1 MNLDPSK
8 RGDLMNE
15 VSKFRYAKYFI
26 FMLVIIIGLPACKTH
41 EALLRK
47 EVKPMRI
54 NRIMRK
60 TRERDDE
67 IISMWVKKY
76 NATYYIGDKEKTFRG
91 NYKIIKDSLVL
102 ISIGSVLGIE
112 GVRILFMPD
121 SVFFVDRINKVYF
134 YGDYNGVKKYNK
146 FDVDYNS
153 LQNVLLN
160 NADVIRESGNYSKP
174 EGKKKAK
181 VVNGNYLIKFW
192 DEDEK
197 NTDTGNNEIKWMQE
211 VEIDKEH
218 FTVKRIFVGE
228 LEKKR
233 SYELKYSDLRKVENV
248 FVPFRIV
255 IEFREIN
262 NLLKADIRI
271 KKVNINEEVNV
282 NIKAGKKYKR
292 IEF

>member
-1 MNLDPSK
+1 MKSI
-8 RGDLMNE
+8 MNE
-15 VSKFRYAKYFI
+15 VRKLEYFKFI
-26 FMLVIIIGLPACKTH
+26 VVMLVIIIGLPACKTH
-41 EALLRK
+41 EALLGK

-60 TRERDDE
+60 TRERDNK
-67 IISMWVKKY
+67 IVSMWVKRY
-76 NATYYIGDKEKTFRG
+76 NATYYVEDKEKAFRG
-91 NYKIIKDSLVL
+91 NYKIIKDSLVI

-121 SVFFVDRINKVYF
+121 SIFFVDRINKVYF
-134 YGDYNGVKKYNK
+134 LGDYNDFKKYNK
-146 FDVDYNS
+146 FDLDYHS

-160 NADVIRESGNYSKP
+160 NADIIRELGNYSKLA
-174 EGKKKAK
+174 GKEKAK

-197 NTDTGNNEIKWMQE
+197 NTYTGNNEIKWMQE
-211 VEIDKEH
+211 LEIDREH
-218 FTVKRIFVGE
+218 FTVKRIFIE
-228 LEKKR
+228 EIEQKK

-248 FVPFRIV
+248 FVPFRIG

-271 KKVNINEEVNV
+271 KKMNINEEVNV
-282 NIKAGKKYKR
+282 NIKAGKKYQR